1 YLGDTRVVDMAQPHR
16 VLTMAVKS
24 KLFVGS
30 NKPSSQLIP
39 QLQTWFESLHI
50 QLAVMD
56 TPLHAEIHNSSLYVH
71 PPLFMNDFALKA
83 IFEGIDVPVYVYKL
97 FPEGPITMILIRE
110 MRQMWQEMMT
120 ILQKLSVPSVN
131 LLKFMVKEN
140 YPVRSETISESDIHQ
155 FEELPAIHQEYLL
168 YVRYTAILI
177 DPFSKPDKDGR
188 YFDFSAVPFKSLYQ
202 NEQGV
207 VHIPRMPSEDYYR
220 TTVIQAIGKALGV
233 STPMIDTLLHRY
245 VGYCERYQIEHP
257 QQSVSSQFNLDDF
270 EEDISLVTTYL
281 ANKS

>member
-1 YLGDTRVVDMAQPHR
+1 MT
-16 VLTMAVKS
+16 
-24 KLFVGS
+24 
-30 NKPSSQLIP
+30 
-39 QLQTWFESLHI
+39 
-50 QLAVMD
+50 
-56 TPLHAEIHNSSLYVH
+56 
-71 PPLFMNDFALKA
+71 
-83 IFEGIDVPVYVYKL
+83 
-97 FPEGPITMILIRE
+97 LIRE

-140 YPVRSETISESDIHQ
+140 YPVRSETLSESDIHQ

-188 YFDFSAVPFKSLYQ
+188 YFDFSAVPFKPLYQ

-220 TTVIQAIGKALGV
+220 TTVIQAIGK
-233 STPMIDTLLHRY
+233 H
-245 VGYCERYQIEHP
+245 
-257 QQSVSSQFNLDDF
+257 
-270 EEDISLVTTYL
+270 
-281 ANKS
+281 